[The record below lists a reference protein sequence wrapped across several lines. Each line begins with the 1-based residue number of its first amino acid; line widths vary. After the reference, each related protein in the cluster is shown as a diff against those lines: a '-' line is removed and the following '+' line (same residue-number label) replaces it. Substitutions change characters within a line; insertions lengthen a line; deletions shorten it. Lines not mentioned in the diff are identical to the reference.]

1 MSATQSNISSN
12 SSTDSKNLLV
22 IDEEE
27 TSAEYGKYPSRRT
40 VEDLLDYGFI
50 TLDKPPAPTSHE
62 VVAWIRRMLK
72 VKRAGHSGTLDPMV
86 TGLLPVGLGEA
97 TKALS
102 VLLMGPKEYFG
113 IARFHGSVEDDTL
126 RKVFR
131 EFIGEIYQ
139 KPPQRSSVRRTT
151 RLRRIYELEIIE
163 TKGRLI
169 LFRVLC
175 QAGTYVRKLI
185 YDIGEVTMNGAT
197 MIELRRSKV
206 SDIEEKNG
214 LVSLHDLADAVFELK
229 ENESEEKIRR
239 LIQPVEKMVSS
250 LKSIIIKDSAI
261 ASICY
266 GAQLAIPGILKL
278 SPNIIKGDTV
288 AIYSLKGELVAIAEA
303 IMSTKEIEDADKG
316 IAVQTKRVIMKQ
328 DTYPR
333 LWKKKSQNAG
343 VA

>member
-1 MSATQSNISSN
+1 LSATQSNISSN
-12 SSTDSKNLLV
+12 LSSDSKNLIV

-27 TSAEYGKYPSRRT
+27 TNEEYGKYPSTRT

-50 TLDKPPAPTSHE
+50 TIDKPPAPTSHE

-229 ENESEEKIRR
+229 
-239 LIQPVEKMVSS
+239 
-250 LKSIIIKDSAI
+250 
-261 ASICY
+261 
-266 GAQLAIPGILKL
+266 
-278 SPNIIKGDTV
+278 
-288 AIYSLKGELVAIAEA
+288 
-303 IMSTKEIEDADKG
+303 
-316 IAVQTKRVIMKQ
+316 
-328 DTYPR
+328 
-333 LWKKKSQNAG
+333 
-343 VA
+343 